1 MRVYP
6 QKSYLIVGMESHHSI
21 AAVYSLW
28 LGEAGW
34 PAGRDGPGIRL
45 VKAMKDLLSSPP
57 LMDDGED
64 GGPRRIE
71 LASHKDFA
79 FLIANVRAAAA
90 EHLHAAFPP
99 QSNGGEDELR
109 NEIEAIVDSYIDR
122 TFTLAVPNLSINGLP
137 ANAADFFKPS
147 RSGSR
152 KSSIP
157 PMPSE
162 EASISYEP
170 FDAEKRARVAALV
183 SQEEALL
190 EQVAAM
196 KRAVPAGVAAKVAA
210 QLDDAATR
218 DDAQLQGALDAAAT
232 GRALDGGDALLLLLP
247 PLERQEGVE
256 ERFRGA
262 VDALGRLKRDMPSVV
277 AKMERARV
285 AGEYVRDER

>member
-1 MRVYP
+1 
-6 QKSYLIVGMESHHSI
+6 
-21 AAVYSLW
+21 
-28 LGEAGW
+28 
-34 PAGRDGPGIRL
+34 
-45 VKAMKDLLSSPP
+45 
-57 LMDDGED
+57 MDDGED

-109 NEIEAIVDSYIDR
+109 NEIEAIVDSVHFPFLPSFLPSFLVPPFAPALPLLTKLAHQYIDR

-137 ANAADFFKPS
+137 ANPADFFKPS

-218 DDAQLQGALDAAAT
+218 DDAQLQGALDAAST
-232 GRALDGGDALLLLLP
+232 GRGVDGGDALLLLLP
-247 PLERQEGVE
+247 PLERQVGVE

-262 VDALGRLKRDMPSVV
+262 VDALGWLKRDMPSVV

>member
-1 MRVYP
+1 
-6 QKSYLIVGMESHHSI
+6 
-21 AAVYSLW
+21 
-28 LGEAGW
+28 
-34 PAGRDGPGIRL
+34 
-45 VKAMKDLLSSPP
+45 
-57 LMDDGED
+57 MDDGED

-109 NEIEAIVDSYIDR
+109 NEIEAIVDSVHFPFLPSFLPFFLPSFLPSLSLPFAPALPLLTKLAHQYIDR

-210 QLDDAATR
+210 QLDDAAAR

-232 GRALDGGDALLLLLP
+232 GRGVDGGDALLLLLP

>member
-1 MRVYP
+1 
-6 QKSYLIVGMESHHSI
+6 
-21 AAVYSLW
+21 
-28 LGEAGW
+28 
-34 PAGRDGPGIRL
+34 
-45 VKAMKDLLSSPP
+45 
-57 LMDDGED
+57 MDDSDD

-109 NEIEAIVDSYIDR
+109 NEIEAIVDS
-122 TFTLAVPNLSINGLP
+122 
-137 ANAADFFKPS
+137 PS

-196 KRAVPAGVAAKVAA
+196 KRA
-210 QLDDAATR
+210 
-218 DDAQLQGALDAAAT
+218 GALDAAAT
-232 GRALDGGDALLLLLP
+232 GRGVDGSDALLLLLLPP

-262 VDALGRLKRDMPSVV
+262 VGALGRLKRDMPSVV

>member
-1 MRVYP
+1 
-6 QKSYLIVGMESHHSI
+6 
-21 AAVYSLW
+21 
-28 LGEAGW
+28 
-34 PAGRDGPGIRL
+34 
-45 VKAMKDLLSSPP
+45 
-57 LMDDGED
+57 MDDSED

-71 LASHKDFA
+71 LASPKDFA

-122 TFTLAVPNLSINGLP
+122 TFTLAAPNLSINGLP
-137 ANAADFFKPS
+137 VNPADFFKPS
-147 RSGSR
+147 RSGSSR

-157 PMPSE
+157 PPPMPSSE

-170 FDAEKRARVAALV
+170 FDAAKRARVAALV

-196 KRAVPAGVAAKVAA
+196 KRAVPAGVAATVAV
-210 QLDDAATR
+210 QLDDAAAR

-232 GRALDGGDALLLLLP
+232 GRGVDGGDALPLPLLLP

-262 VDALGRLKRDMPSVV
+262 VGALGRLKRDMPSVV

>member
-1 MRVYP
+1 
-6 QKSYLIVGMESHHSI
+6 
-21 AAVYSLW
+21 
-28 LGEAGW
+28 
-34 PAGRDGPGIRL
+34 
-45 VKAMKDLLSSPP
+45 
-57 LMDDGED
+57 MDDSED

-122 TFTLAVPNLSINGLP
+122 TFTLAAPNLSINGLP
-137 ANAADFFKPS
+137 ANPADFFKPS

-157 PMPSE
+157 PMPSD

-210 QLDDAATR
+210 QLDDAAAR
-218 DDAQLQGALDAAAT
+218 DDAQLQRALDDAAAT
-232 GRALDGGDALLLLLP
+232 GPGVDGSDDALLRLLLLLLP

-256 ERFRGA
+256 ERFRDA
-262 VDALGRLKRDMPSVV
+262 VGALGRLKRDMPSVV

>member
-1 MRVYP
+1 MA
-6 QKSYLIVGMESHHSI
+6 Q
-21 AAVYSLW
+21 
-28 LGEAGW
+28 
-34 PAGRDGPGIRL
+34 
-45 VKAMKDLLSSPP
+45 
-57 LMDDGED
+57 
-64 GGPRRIE
+64 
-71 LASHKDFA
+71 
-79 FLIANVRAAAA
+79 
-90 EHLHAAFPP
+90 
-99 QSNGGEDELR
+99 
-109 NEIEAIVDSYIDR
+109 YIDR

-137 ANAADFFKPS
+137 ADPAHFFKPS

-210 QLDDAATR
+210 QLDDAAAR
-218 DDAQLQGALDAAAT
+218 DDAQLQSALDAAAT
-232 GRALDGGDALLLLLP
+232 GRGVDGDALPLPLLLP

-262 VDALGRLKRDMPSVV
+262 VGALGRLKRDMPSVV

-285 AGEYVRDER
+285 AGEYVRHER

>member
-1 MRVYP
+1 
-6 QKSYLIVGMESHHSI
+6 
-21 AAVYSLW
+21 
-28 LGEAGW
+28 
-34 PAGRDGPGIRL
+34 
-45 VKAMKDLLSSPP
+45 
-57 LMDDGED
+57 MDDGED

-109 NEIEAIVDSYIDR
+109 NEIEAIVDSVHFPFLPPSLLPSFLPSLSLPFAQALPLLTELAHQYIDR

-196 KRAVPAGVAAKVAA
+196 KRAMPAGVAAKVAA

-232 GRALDGGDALLLLLP
+232 GRGVDAADGLLLLLP